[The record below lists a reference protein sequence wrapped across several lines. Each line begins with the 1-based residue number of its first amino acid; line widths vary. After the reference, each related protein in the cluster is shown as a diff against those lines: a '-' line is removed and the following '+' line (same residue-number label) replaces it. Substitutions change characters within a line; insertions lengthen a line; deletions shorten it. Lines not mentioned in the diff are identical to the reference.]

1 MADVVVDVVT
11 YAPTVFFHC
20 QHCELT
26 FRQVG
31 IGDRVHRE
39 EAREALPDDL
49 LAQYHEVCDW
59 LTGLRLRHGD
69 RVQVRV
75 TDAASI
81 AGVWRSLRHGIRT
94 YPAVVVDGRL
104 AGDLAE
110 ADPVVE
116 EALATGT

>member
-1 MADVVVDVVT
+1 MADVMVDVVA

-26 FRQVG
+26 FGHVG

-49 LAQYHEVCDW
+49 LEQYRAVCDW
-59 LTGLRLRHGD
+59 LAGLRLRHGD

-81 AGVWRSLRHGIRT
+81 AGVWRSLRHRIRS

-104 AGDLAE
+104 AGDLAA

-116 EALATGT
+116 EALTAGT